1 MQYGILVLFNNVT
14 FIITTRRNTFRKKNH
29 DFASVYWKGS
39 SDETFKTGSHVS
51 NIVVT
56 ESVDFYCGD
65 VANVP
70 NINWNGLYRDSV
82 FIEDTEKEMFTGC
95 DLLGFYYYRIYT
107 I

>member
-1 MQYGILVLFNNVT
+1 MKKK
-14 FIITTRRNTFRKKNH
+14 FIILLP
-29 DFASVYWKGS
+29 VYWKGS
-39 SDETFKTGSHVS
+39 SDETFNTGSHVS
-51 NIVVT
+51 KIVET
-56 ESVDFYCGD
+56 ESVVFYCGD

-82 FIEDTEKEMFTGC
+82 FIDDTEKEMFTGC